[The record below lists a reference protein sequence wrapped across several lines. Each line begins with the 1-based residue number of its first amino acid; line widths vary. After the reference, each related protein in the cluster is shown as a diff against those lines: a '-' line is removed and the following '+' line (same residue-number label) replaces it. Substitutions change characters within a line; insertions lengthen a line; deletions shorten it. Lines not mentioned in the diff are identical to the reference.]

1 MCQFI
6 KWHTACCFR
15 VYMDYNKYISKR
27 GGMYHRK
34 RKRSTL
40 PLPSFFFFLNKQKN
54 KGINTFGTYY
64 RHLTGDPGGS
74 SLVSYDTKQTT
85 EQKTPLTFLCSVY
98 FPHLPVTVPILSLIG
113 LTFYEMPIKLYALIV
128 K

>member
-1 MCQFI
+1 MCQFK

-40 PLPSFFFFLNKQKN
+40 PLPSFFYKKSIKN
-54 KGINTFGTYY
+54 EGINTFKTFFNGV
-64 RHLTGDPGGS
+64 RSDPGGS

>member
-1 MCQFI
+1 M
-6 KWHTACCFR
+6 
-15 VYMDYNKYISKR
+15 
-27 GGMYHRK
+27 GGTTENEKDRH
-34 RKRSTL
+34 SPCL
-40 PLPSFFFFLNKQKN
+40 LFFLKNKQKN

>member
-1 MCQFI
+1 MKESNQPLMCQFI

-15 VYMDYNKYISKR
+15 VPMHYNKYISKR

-34 RKRSTL
+34 RKSSTL
-40 PLPSFFFFLNKQKN
+40 GELYFFYKNKQKN
-54 KGINTFGTYY
+54 KGINTFGTFY

-85 EQKTPLTFLCSVY
+85 EQETPLTFS
-98 FPHLPVTVPILSLIG
+98 
-113 LTFYEMPIKLYALIV
+113 
-128 K
+128 